1 MSQERLQKLIAN
13 AGVTS
18 RRKAEDLITQGR
30 VRVNGRLITELG
42 QKFTNQDDI
51 EVDGVPI
58 DRDPKVYILFYKPR
72 GVISAVSDDKNRK
85 VVTDFFTDIIDARI
99 YSVGRLDYDTS
110 GLLLLTNDG
119 DLTNHLTHPRN
130 QIEKVYVAKLSG
142 IVQSKDLEALR
153 HGIKLQNRITAP
165 AKTQILSVDRR
176 RQISIVRLTIHE
188 GMNHQVK
195 EMFNKVGYPVVK
207 LKRERVGFLTL
218 QGLNSGD
225 WRFLQHEEVSAL
237 KKL

>member
-42 QKFTNQDDI
+42 QKFTNQDRI

-99 YSVGRLDYDTS
+99 YPVGRLDYDTS

>member
-99 YSVGRLDYDTS
+99 YPVGRLDYDTS

>member
-42 QKFTNQDDI
+42 QKFTNKDHI

-99 YSVGRLDYDTS
+99 YPVGRLDYDTS

-176 RQISIVRLTIHE
+176 RHISIVRLTIHE

>member
-30 VRVNGRLITELG
+30 VRVNGRLITKLG
-42 QKFTNQDDI
+42 QKFTNQDRI

-99 YSVGRLDYDTS
+99 YPVGRLDYDTS

>member
-42 QKFTNQDDI
+42 QKFINQDDI

-99 YSVGRLDYDTS
+99 YPVGRLDYDTS

>member
-1 MSQERLQKLIAN
+1 M
-13 AGVTS
+13 
-18 RRKAEDLITQGR
+18 
-30 VRVNGRLITELG
+30 
-42 QKFTNQDDI
+42 
-51 EVDGVPI
+51 
-58 DRDPKVYILFYKPR
+58 
-72 GVISAVSDDKNRK
+72 
-85 VVTDFFTDIIDARI
+85 
-99 YSVGRLDYDTS
+99 
-110 GLLLLTNDG
+110 
-119 DLTNHLTHPRN
+119 
-130 QIEKVYVAKLSG
+130 
-142 IVQSKDLEALR
+142 
-153 HGIKLQNRITAP
+153 
-165 AKTQILSVDRR
+165 DRR

>member
-1 MSQERLQKLIAN
+1 MYQERLQKLIAN

-42 QKFTNQDDI
+42 QKFTNQDHI

-99 YSVGRLDYDTS
+99 YPVGRLDYDTS